1 MSRTEATETS
11 PSLARELVSGLIGA
25 GVSVACILPPIL
37 HLVTGP
43 LGPLIGGFV
52 AANRVAPRTRARIVV
67 ALTIALVLSGFVG
80 AALTVAS
87 SLAAPSE
94 LPDWFPSSRARI
106 GAIAGVIFTYAGVL
120 AAVGTVLR
128 GAVGQEK
135 KPR

>member
-1 MSRTEATETS
+1 MAADAAETP
-11 PSLARELVSGLIGA
+11 PSLARELASGFIGA

-52 AANRVAPRTRARIVV
+52 AANRVTAHTRARVVV

-80 AALTVAS
+80 TALTVAS
-87 SLAAPSE
+87 SLAAPGE
-94 LPDWFPSSRARI
+94 LPDWFPSSHARI
-106 GAIAGVIFTYAGVL
+106 GAIAGVIFAYAGVL
-120 AAVGTVLR
+120 AGVGTVLR